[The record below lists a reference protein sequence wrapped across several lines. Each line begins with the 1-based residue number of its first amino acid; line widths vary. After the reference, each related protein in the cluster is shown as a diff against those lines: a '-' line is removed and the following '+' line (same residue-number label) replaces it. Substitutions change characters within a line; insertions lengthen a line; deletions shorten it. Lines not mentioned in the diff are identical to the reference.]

1 MELLTPSVHTYQRG
15 SQRKRTPLEEVHMQL
30 TENVVDGKNV
40 NVLDTLCG
48 ELVISLNVPRNL
60 LSRHTS
66 EDMSLRPA

>member
-1 MELLTPSVHTYQRG
+1 
-15 SQRKRTPLEEVHMQL
+15 MQL